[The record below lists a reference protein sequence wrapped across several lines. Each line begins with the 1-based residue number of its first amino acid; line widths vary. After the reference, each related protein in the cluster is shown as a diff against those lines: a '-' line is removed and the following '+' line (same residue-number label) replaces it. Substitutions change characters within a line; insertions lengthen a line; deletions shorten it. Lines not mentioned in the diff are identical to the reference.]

1 MGGIPEEEDRSA
13 SGQQPR
19 LGGADHAHLCRSTE
33 PLANESLVQSVKRLT
48 ADIPY
53 YQNDVVLCSSR
64 RRPVLFSDYNNTL
77 DSTESDVW
85 SSTTTGEDDAEAGI
99 SFSKLFM
106 RANPNRKPLS
116 TDTSHRDCTRDCP

>member
-1 MGGIPEEEDRSA
+1 MVFRQIV
-13 SGQQPR
+13 
-19 LGGADHAHLCRSTE
+19 L
-33 PLANESLVQSVKRLT
+33 SLF
-48 ADIPY
+48 AA
-53 YQNDVVLCSSR
+53 SR

-106 RANPNRKPLS
+106 RANPNRKSLS